1 MNINIGIDIIE
12 IERIKKIIARNKFFI
27 NTILC
32 YDEINQI
39 LQKKNIYESI
49 AARYCAKESFFKCI
63 GKGIKKIQN
72 LKKIKI
78 LNNKN
83 NKPEIF
89 LSENFKKIY
98 KNFKFSVS
106 MSHCKKYACAVVL
119 AKYE

>member
-1 MNINIGIDIIE
+1 MNIGIDIIE
-12 IERIKKIIARNKFFI
+12 IERITKIIKKNKFFLDKI
-27 NTILC
+27 FC
-32 YDEINQI
+32 SDEIGQTF
-39 LQKKNIYESI
+39 LKKNIFESI

-63 GKGIKKIQN
+63 GTGIKKIQN
-72 LKKIKI
+72 FKEIKI

-83 NKPEIF
+83 NQPEIF

>member
-63 GKGIKKIQN
+63 GKGI
-72 LKKIKI
+72 
-78 LNNKN
+78 
-83 NKPEIF
+83 
-89 LSENFKKIY
+89 
-98 KNFKFSVS
+98 
-106 MSHCKKYACAVVL
+106 YACAVVL